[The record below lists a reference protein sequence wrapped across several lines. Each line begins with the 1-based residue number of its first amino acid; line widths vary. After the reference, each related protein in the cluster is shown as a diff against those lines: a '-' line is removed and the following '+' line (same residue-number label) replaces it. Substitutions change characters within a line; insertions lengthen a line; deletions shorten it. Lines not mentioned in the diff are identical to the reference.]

1 MIPFYDCLG
10 RLACKGNPETGLV
23 ECLYKG
29 NKTSA
34 ILAIG
39 ESFTVE
45 RQDIVTIIT
54 RVAAHDFKVDSR
66 KTAAFFCSDWFAAL
80 TNIDGE
86 TLLRKLQEEEI

>member
-1 MIPFYDCLG
+1 M
-10 RLACKGNPETGLV
+10 GNPESGLV

-34 ILAIG
+34 VLAIG

-54 RVAAHDFKVDSR
+54 RVTAHDFKVESQ
-66 KTAAFFCSDWFAAL
+66 KKVA
-80 TNIDGE
+80 
-86 TLLRKLQEEEI
+86 